1 MHRIYS
7 LWTTGQEQA
16 RLDAEF
22 EVNMRKLEQDGEDL
36 NRMQALIT
44 AKKEA
49 RQCYRNYSA
58 RVRCHLTIIYL
69 PDYSSGFATVDSC
82 CQDAKQNVRH
92 PALSRQHPRAGNDAG
107 FRKAGFQV

>member
-49 RQCYRNYSA
+49 RQCYRNSSA
-58 RVRCHLTIIYL
+58 RVRCHLTTINL
-69 PDYSSGFATVDSC
+69 PDFSPGFATVDSRC
-82 CQDAKQNVRH
+82 KVIWQR
-92 PALSRQHPRAGNDAG
+92 
-107 FRKAGFQV
+107 RKLEELFDRTHENLGPLPSVS

>member
-7 LWTTGQEQA
+7 LWTTGQERA

-22 EVNMRKLEQDGEDL
+22 EEKMRKLEKDGEEL
-36 NRMQALIT
+36 NRIKALIA

-58 RVRCHLTIIYL
+58 RVRCHLTIICL
-69 PDYSSGFATVDSC
+69 PDYSSGFATVDSR
-82 CQDAKQNVRH
+82 CQEATQN
-92 PALSRQHPRAGNDAG
+92 G
-107 FRKAGFQV
+107 

>member
-1 MHRIYS
+1 MHRIYT
-7 LWTTGQEQA
+7 LWTTGLERA

-22 EVNMRKLEQDGEDL
+22 EEKMRKLEKDGEEL
-36 NRMQALIT
+36 NRIKASIA

-49 RQCYRNYSA
+49 RQRYRNYSA

-82 CQDAKQNVRH
+82 CQEATQN
-92 PALSRQHPRAGNDAG
+92 G
-107 FRKAGFQV
+107 